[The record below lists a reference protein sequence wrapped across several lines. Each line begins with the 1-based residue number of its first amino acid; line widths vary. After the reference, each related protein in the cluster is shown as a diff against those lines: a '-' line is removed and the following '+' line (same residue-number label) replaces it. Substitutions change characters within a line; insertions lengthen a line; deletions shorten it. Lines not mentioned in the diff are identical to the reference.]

1 MCTLDAS
8 IILGRSTRIPARR
21 ENDLKLPFERWGQVP
36 QQASSGLID
45 EDLHQSSLG
54 LIDEGLTSSIK
65 RLDQELAD
73 LVVDI
78 RRGSSRKMLLPS
90 S

>member
-1 MCTLDAS
+1 MTSD
-8 IILGRSTRIPARR
+8 
-21 ENDLKLPFERWGQVP
+21 
-36 QQASSGLID
+36 GLID

-54 LIDEGLTSSIK
+54 LIDEGLISLIK
-65 RLDQELAD
+65 RLDQELTD

-90 S
+90 Y